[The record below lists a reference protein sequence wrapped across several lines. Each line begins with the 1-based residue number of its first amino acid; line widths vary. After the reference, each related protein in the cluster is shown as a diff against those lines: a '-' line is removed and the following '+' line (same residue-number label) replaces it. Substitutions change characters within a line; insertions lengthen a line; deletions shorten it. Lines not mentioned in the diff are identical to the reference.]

1 MAELLGL
8 YRYPVKS
15 MLGESLTEGLLGP
28 AGVLGDRGYAV
39 VDEADGKM
47 ASAKNPRKWAA
58 LLGFSASYVDEP
70 VADAELPPVAIT
82 FPDGSVVRSDAA
94 DCDGRLSQALG
105 RQVHLARSGADEER
119 RNLEE
124 VWPDIDGLAPDEF
137 IAQTTVD
144 HQPSGEAVSDIPA
157 GMFAPPGSFF
167 DLSVIHLLTT
177 ATLARLQELAPEATF
192 DARRYRPNLLLDD
205 AGDGFV
211 ENDWVGRT
219 VTVGGDGAGVTV
231 TLPTMRCVMTTLPQ
245 QDLPQDRLTLR
256 TIAQSNR
263 LEIMGFGTWA
273 CAGAYAD
280 VASPGRVRVGDGVVV
295 N

>member
-15 MLGESLTEGLLGP
+15 MLGETLTEGLLGP

-58 LLGFSASYVDEP
+58 LLGFSATYVDEP
-70 VADAELPPVAIT
+70 VAGAELPPVAVT
-82 FPDGSVVRSDAA
+82 FPDGTAVRSDAA
-94 DCDGRLSQALG
+94 DCDGRLSTALG
-105 RQVHLARSGADEER
+105 RQVRLAKAGGGRRSM
-119 RNLEE
+119 EE
-124 VWPDIDGLAPDEF
+124 VWPDIEGLAPDEF

-144 HQPSGEAVSDIPA
+144 HEPTGEAVSDIPA
-157 GMFAPPGSFF
+157 GMFAPRGSFF
-167 DLSVIHLLTT
+167 DLSVVHLLTT

-192 DARRYRPNLLLDD
+192 DVRRYRPNLLLDD
-205 AGDGFV
+205 AGEGFV

-219 VTVGGDGAGVTV
+219 LKVGGAGAGVTV

-263 LEIMGFGTWA
+263 LEIVGLGTWA

-280 VASPGRVRVGDGVVV
+280 VASPGQVRVGDDVIVG
-295 N
+295 